1 MPYVEISE
9 TPLAPGRSPVE
20 LYYREVGRGAP
31 LLVLHGGWGYEF
43 YPFHHQ
49 IAALADTHRILIPD
63 RTGYGKS
70 PRVAGFPS
78 GFHEAAAFE
87 AERFLDAL
95 DIERCAIWGHSDG
108 AVIAV
113 RMALRAPERYTKLVL
128 EALHVDHVKPSS
140 RGFFEM
146 MASEPDGFG
155 ERVTTRLAAEHGDD
169 WRTVISADGRVWLE
183 VAEGEDLYDGQLPE
197 LRVRTLVVH
206 GDRDPRTE
214 PDELDRLRRDVAH
227 ADIRMI
233 PGAGHSPHSERAS
246 AALVTEIA
254 SAFLAA

>member
-1 MPYVEISE
+1 MPYVEIPD

-43 YPFHHQ
+43 YPFELQ
-49 IAALADTHRILIPD
+49 IAALADTHRIVIPD

-113 RMALRAPERYTKLVL
+113 RSEVQEIGVGFLV
-128 EALHVDHVKPSS
+128 
-140 RGFFEM
+140 
-146 MASEPDGFG
+146 
-155 ERVTTRLAAEHGDD
+155 
-169 WRTVISADGRVWLE
+169 
-183 VAEGEDLYDGQLPE
+183 
-197 LRVRTLVVH
+197 
-206 GDRDPRTE
+206 
-214 PDELDRLRRDVAH
+214 
-227 ADIRMI
+227 
-233 PGAGHSPHSERAS
+233 
-246 AALVTEIA
+246 IA
-254 SAFLAA
+254 SGTAVELT